1 MPEPVGARETIGA
14 LMPRAVVR
22 HTSTLTA
29 FRTHAPLP
37 ASLGPAGGSAYA
49 RWLEDLVRR
58 FGAGAV
64 GRWREPPEGLDFA
77 SWKTRRRVVRP
88 LLGEAS

>member
-1 MPEPVGARETIGA
+1 MRPLG
-14 LMPRAVVR
+14 LMPRVVVR

-29 FRTHAPLP
+29 FRTPAPLP
-37 ASLGPAGGSAYA
+37 ASLGPAGGSDYA
-49 RWLEDLVRR
+49 RWLADLVRR

-64 GRWREPPEGLDFA
+64 RRWREPPEGWEFA
-77 SWKTRRRVVRP
+77 SWKTRRRGALS